1 MATKKTKG
9 PWLKFEEWANPAQR
23 KTKIWEVTSTQGS
36 WSLGEV
42 KWFAPWRRYC
52 FEPLSCILDASCL
65 REIANFCES
74 ETKKHK
80 ELRGLDGNED

>member
-1 MATKKTKG
+1 MAAKKTKG
-9 PWLKFEEWANPAQR
+9 PWLKFVELAIPER
-23 KTKIWEVTSTQGS
+23 IKTTVWVVESRS
-36 WSLGEV
+36 RASLGEV

-52 FEPLSCILDASCL
+52 FYPLSCILDASCL

-80 ELRGLDGNED
+80 